1 MKKYITNDM
10 SVAAYLLMN
19 GCQITKVEKSS
30 PYVFEFEDDNNKC
43 EKIALQFL
51 TSECSKYDGYLRML
65 RGLIR
70 KQA

>member
-10 SVAAYLLMN
+10 SIAAYLLMN
-19 GCQITKVEKSS
+19 GCQITKVEKGS
-30 PYVFEFEDDNNKC
+30 PYVFEFDDDGKKC